1 MNAPV
6 TTSVERTLRPSARL
20 RLAATMRLLEL
31 GSGDPGTRFGETHVR
46 AAFRS
51 VGGDVA
57 FRLDATDGRIG
68 LEAWGP
74 GAEWLAEH
82 LESFVGLTDDPDA
95 LVPHHEIVRRRHLR
109 NRGLRIAASG
119 AVFDSIVHWVVHQKV
134 TGKGAARSMRDLVR
148 AHGEPAPGPLGL
160 RLGPSAAKLAGLA
173 YEDFHPL
180 GIERKRAEVL
190 RTVGRVASR
199 LEEIVSM
206 SPDQASQRLQAVPG
220 IGPWT
225 AANVIGTVL
234 GDPDAVQVGDYHI
247 PNSVCWALAGEPRGT
262 DERML
267 ELLEPYRGQ
276 RRRVALLLKGIGA
289 PKYGPRSPVRNI
301 RGM

>member
-1 MNAPV
+1 
-6 TTSVERTLRPSARL
+6 
-20 RLAATMRLLEL
+20 MRLLEL
-31 GSGDPGTRFGETHVR
+31 GSGDTSVRSTDAHAR

-51 VGGDVA
+51 IAGPVS
-57 FRLDATDGRIG
+57 FRLDSSVGVVD

-74 GAEWLAEH
+74 GASWLADN
-82 LESFVGLTDDPDA
+82 LESFIGLTDDPDA
-95 LVPHHEIVRRRHLR
+95 LVPHHEVVRRRHLR
-109 NRGLRIAASG
+109 NQGLRIAASG
-119 AVFDSIVHWVVHQKV
+119 AVFDSVVHWVVHQKV
-134 TGKGAARSMRDLVR
+134 TGKGAARSMRDLLR
-148 AHGEPAPGPLGL
+148 MHGEPAPGPLGL
-160 RLGPSAAKLAGLA
+160 RLGPTPASLASLR

-190 RTVGRVASR
+190 RTVGRRVSR
-199 LEEIVSM
+199 LEKILEMTTSE
-206 SPDQASQRLQAVPG
+206 ASDRLQAFPG

-225 AANVIGTVL
+225 AANVVGTVL

-247 PNSVCWALAGEPRGT
+247 PNTVSWALAGEPRGT

-276 RRRVALLLKGIGA
+276 RRRVVLLLKGISA